1 MLSEKAY
8 HLTKNMEI
16 VSLKTRFLRLFY
28 SVISGFLQM
37 DFLVTNISS
46 IYKKY
51 FHRHESTQNNT
62 LHFENKLL
70 PFSGETPN
78 CEKQLA

>member
-1 MLSEKAY
+1 
-8 HLTKNMEI
+8 
-16 VSLKTRFLRLFY
+16 
-28 SVISGFLQM
+28 M

-70 PFSGETPN
+70 PFSGESPN

>member
-1 MLSEKAY
+1 MD
-8 HLTKNMEI
+8 I
-16 VSLKTRFLRLFY
+16 VSLKTRFVRLFY

-37 DFLVTNISS
+37 DFLVTNISR

-51 FHRHESTQNNT
+51 FHRHESTQNNA

-70 PFSGETPN
+70 PFSGESAK
-78 CEKQLA
+78 CEK